1 MVQGIR
7 VAAGSEL
14 PWVPPGC
21 RERRVSALLLALCD
35 GRQAGQACTAQVYI
49 RAAKKGRREQ
59 MGPVVS
65 PIPKQPVGF
74 PRRPS
79 SLRLFGHSF
88 AACVFANRA
97 TLLQNPS
104 RCLIAFPLYGP
115 CPLRNAALSFPL
127 LSGLRMTA
135 SLPRLPRKAT
145 LCCTS
150 QCQMQ
155 SVG

>member
-35 GRQAGQACTAQVYI
+35 GRL
-49 RAAKKGRREQ
+49 GRRAQLKFISGLLRRE
-59 MGPVVS
+59 GESKWAPLLPPV
-65 PIPKQPVGF
+65 PKQPVGF

-97 TLLQNPS
+97 TLLQN
-104 RCLIAFPLYGP
+104 LV
-115 CPLRNAALSFPL
+115 
-127 LSGLRMTA
+127 A
-135 SLPRLPRKAT
+135 SLLF
-145 LCCTS
+145 LCTARALCE
-150 QCQMQ
+150 MQ
-155 SVG
+155 PSASPCCPD

>member
-35 GRQAGQACTAQVYI
+35 GRQAGQARTAQVYI

-59 MGPVVS
+59 MGPVAS
-65 PIPKQPVGF
+65 PRPEAARGIPTPPVF
-74 PRRPS
+74 S
-79 SLRLFGHSF
+79 QAVWALVCCLRL
-88 AACVFANRA
+88 CK
-97 TLLQNPS
+97 PS
-104 RCLIAFPLYGP
+104 HALTKPRCLIAFPLYGP